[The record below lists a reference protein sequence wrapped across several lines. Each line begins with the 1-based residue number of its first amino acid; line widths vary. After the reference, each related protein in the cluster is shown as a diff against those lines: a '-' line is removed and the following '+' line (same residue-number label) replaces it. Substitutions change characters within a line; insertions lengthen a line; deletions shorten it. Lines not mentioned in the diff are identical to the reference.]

1 MKKNT
6 GRTPVHA
13 WVATPPQAAQ
23 ITAEQLEELQAIFD
37 GQLGIERRSDGAI
50 ALYSSD
56 ATTAARLH
64 ALMAALGTFREQKL
78 YLEDDTTQ
86 S

>member
-1 MKKNT
+1 MNNKT
-6 GRTPVHA
+6 DRTPVHA
-13 WVATPPQAAQ
+13 WIATPPQAAH
-23 ITAEQLEELQAIFD
+23 ITAEQLDQLQSIFD

-56 ATTAARLH
+56 AATADRLH
-64 ALMAALGTFREQKL
+64 ALMVALGTFREQKL
-78 YLEDDTTQ
+78 YLQDDATE